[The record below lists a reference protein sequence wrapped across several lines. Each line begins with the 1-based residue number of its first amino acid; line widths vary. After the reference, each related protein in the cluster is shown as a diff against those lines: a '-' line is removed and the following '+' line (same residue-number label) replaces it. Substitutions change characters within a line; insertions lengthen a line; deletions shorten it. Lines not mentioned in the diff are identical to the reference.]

1 MTEPIFTSLEYARKD
16 FKAEVIASEML
27 EQGADPDRILI
38 LMIGAMKRT
47 VSNDVNLIEEV
58 VSDYDRRSYTLIK
71 AAREGI
77 YDMLPQRLFHQAP
90 TSRSIRT
97 EKELI
102 KAIKLREE
110 EERNARKFF
119 LPFECAINF
128 LRVQLAL
135 YENHLDKRAQYN
147 ELVSIFSNHWP
158 IFQYLDARQAD
169 IFLHL
174 LPIIHDIRDDHR
186 VIEHIL
192 EMMLLVPVTLEL
204 HQQLPQHIG
213 SPTLSAMGDCSLG
226 IDLTTGNAIFDE
238 GLDEIKVTIGPVEN
252 KIQKQFMHGGQSHQV
267 LQSLLDYLLPV
278 HLDIVT
284 EFVLPDDEK
293 FSRLA
298 DAESDL
304 NAVLGEDTYL

>member
-1 MTEPIFTSLEYARKD
+1 MTEPLFTSLEYARKD
-16 FKAEVIASEML
+16 FKAEVIAAEML

-38 LMIGAMKRT
+38 LMMGAMKRT
-47 VSNDVNLIEEV
+47 VSKDVSLIEEV

-71 AAREGI
+71 TAREGI

-90 TSRSIRT
+90 TSRSLRT

-102 KAIKLREE
+102 KAIKQREE

-128 LRVQLAL
+128 LRAQLAL
-135 YENHLDKRAQYN
+135 YETRLDKRSEYN
-147 ELVSIFSNHWP
+147 DLVSIFSHHWP

-186 VIEHIL
+186 IIENVL
-192 EMMLLVPVTLEL
+192 EMMVQVPVHIQLR
-204 HQQLPQHIG
+204 QQLPFYNSHPI
-213 SPTLSAMGDCSLG
+213 LSTMSECSLG
-226 IDLTTGNAIFDE
+226 IDLTTGNTMIAE
-238 GLDEIKVTIGPVEN
+238 GMDEIVVSIGPAPHT
-252 KIQKQFMHGGQSHQV
+252 IQQQFMHGGSSQQV

-284 EFVLPDDEK
+284 KFVLPDNEQ
-293 FSRLA
+293 FTRLA
-298 DAESDL
+298 DEESDL
-304 NAVLGEDTYL
+304 NAVLGEDTFL